1 MVKENAVQDTVAL
14 LQECDSGTKM
24 AVKSLRQVLDNTASE
39 KLNALLS
46 HSLQEHE
53 KLGNDLHALLNEY
66 GEPDKEPP
74 VMGTINSWVTTSMK
88 MMVNNTDQQIASLMT
103 DGCHMGL
110 KSLSKY
116 VNQYTDAS
124 SQALDMCTRLI
135 KMEQDLTDK
144 LRAFL

>member
-1 MVKENAVQDTVAL
+1 MIKETTEQDTVAL
-14 LQECDSGTKM
+14 LKECNAGTKM
-24 AVKSLRQVLDNTASE
+24 AVKSIRQVLDNTSSE

-66 GEPDKEPP
+66 GEQDQEPP
-74 VMGTINSWVTTSMK
+74 VMGTISSRVTTGVK
-88 MMVNNTDQQIASLMT
+88 MMVDHSDQQIASLMT
-103 DGCHMGL
+103 DGCHMGI

-116 VNQYTDAS
+116 INQYPHAS
-124 SQALDMCTRLI
+124 SQATGMCDRLI
-135 KMEQDLTDK
+135 KMEQDLSDK